1 MGKTKRQR
9 NIENTAVKETLG
21 EVEVEN
27 SKERKKSMRE
37 RIRVAWTEMLSAI
50 TPEGESSTQP
60 NGLAWHPEQAAS
72 LSKHLKD
79 P

>member
-21 EVEVEN
+21 EVEVDN

-37 RIRVAWTEMLSAI
+37 RIRVAWREMLSAI
-50 TPEGESSTQP
+50 LQG
-60 NGLAWHPEQAAS
+60 
-72 LSKHLKD
+72 
-79 P
+79 